1 MGDGT
6 LVGQVWPRMFRVR
19 RIKKQCKECDHHL
32 FYRETVTDGQDVMV
46 LDECCKV
53 KVYPWN
59 KLMASDRVPVGV
71 ITGPR
76 KISKKTITVLS
87 PQSCIKEEDPPEPPP
102 PPPPVRKVSISRR
115 SRRSTKRKSTPRKSK
130 KTSTITTRRTK
141 TYRVHESTI
150 YHSAEE
156 VKERKMREEMEARNM
171 AE

>member
-6 LVGQVWPRMFRVR
+6 LVGQVWPIMFRVR
-19 RIKKQCKECDHHL
+19 RIKTQCKECDHDL
-32 FYRETVTDGQDVMV
+32 FYRETVTDGQNVMV

-59 KLMASDRVPVGV
+59 KLMASDRVPVNV

-87 PQSCIKEEDPPEPPP
+87 PQTCIKEEEPQPPP
-102 PPPPVRKVSISRR
+102 PPPPKLAKMSIARH
-115 SRRSTKRKSTPRKSK
+115 SRRSTKKHIPRKSK
-130 KTSTITTRRTK
+130 KTSKITIRRTK

-150 YHSAEE
+150 YHSGEE
-156 VKERKMREEMEARNM
+156 VKERKLREANEASNKT
-171 AE
+171 E